1 MKVLFVRSQ
10 AGRVLVM
17 SLFSREWLEQAEVWP
32 GEDFHGVTYA
42 ELRKLGDG
50 RHEVELNPSV
60 PSRTGPNSQVVSI
73 ADQIGAIEFECDL
86 GLLSKELATREV
98 AVLCLSNEV
107 GAVLAGASPEMRQRV
122 CVFAKAANEV
132 VGDEDDV
139 YIGRPDL
146 PRGVIRAVVAACSV
160 AQCV

>member
-1 MKVLFVRSQ
+1 MKVLFIRLQ

-17 SLFSREWLEQAEVWP
+17 SLFSRKWSELTEVWP

-60 PSRTGPNSQVVSI
+60 PSRTGPNSEVVSI

-86 GLLSKELATREV
+86 GLMSKELATREV

-107 GAVLAGASPEMRQRV
+107 GAVLAAASAEMRERV
-122 CVFAKAANEV
+122 CLFAREANHAP
-132 VGDEDDV
+132 GDEDHV
-139 YIGRPDL
+139 SIGRPDL
-146 PRGVIRAVVAACSV
+146 PRDVIRAIVAACGA
-160 AQCV
+160 AQGV